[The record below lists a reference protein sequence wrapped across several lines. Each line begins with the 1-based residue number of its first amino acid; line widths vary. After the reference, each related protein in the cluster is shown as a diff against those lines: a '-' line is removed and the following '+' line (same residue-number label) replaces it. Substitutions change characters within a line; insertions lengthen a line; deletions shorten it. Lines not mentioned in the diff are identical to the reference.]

1 MTSQDALFKKRHTL
15 EALAV
20 KTPGVVGIA
29 EGISNSG
36 SPCIKVLL
44 IDKVDK
50 DKLPSVFRD
59 PDVELEYVGTPDA
72 Q

>member
-1 MTSQDALFKKRHTL
+1 MTSQDALSSKRQTL
-15 EALAV
+15 EAIAME
-20 KTPGVVGIA
+20 TPGVVGIA
-29 EGISNSG
+29 EGISDSG

-44 IDKVDK
+44 SENINI

-59 PDVELEYVGTPDA
+59 PDVELEYVGTPNA